1 MGTTGSLRVAN
12 GVHDLNTSG
21 LMAFIATSPLKD
33 TQQTISSENT
43 FKNTSLARVEA
54 KYVDS

>member
-1 MGTTGSLRVAN
+1 MAN

-21 LMAFIATSPLKD
+21 LMALATSPLKD

>member
-1 MGTTGSLRVAN
+1 MRTTGSLRVAN

-21 LMAFIATSPLKD
+21 LMALATSPLKD